1 MFGRDSN
8 LFCLRL
14 LIPGSFSQAINLSFR
29 LFYLYYRKLK
39 TENLIMPP
47 PEKLY
52 VYEIEGRVN
61 PPPELTGPEFLG
73 CWREG
78 AYTYLFFSTPR
89 ELEVKSWLAADPGR
103 GRFLSVTDLDYAD
116 WEAGQALKPTRVA
129 GFYLCPVWEDP
140 QPEPEDLT
148 LRLEPGLAFGSGYHP
163 TTRLC
168 LTLLRQVFQGD
179 TPKRVLDLGTGTG
192 VLSLAVLALG
202 AEQVIA
208 VEYNDLAVHTAAR
221 NVRHNAKEQSIFLIH
236 GDARHF
242 VHVPGDLALANIHL
256 DVLLDLLRV
265 PDFFDKK
272 WYIFSGIL
280 GTQIERF
287 LAALQATPLEAQTVL
302 DENLWYAVLARHR
315 KTL

>member
-1 MFGRDSN
+1 
-8 LFCLRL
+8 
-14 LIPGSFSQAINLSFR
+14 
-29 LFYLYYRKLK
+29 
-39 TENLIMPP
+39 MPP

-61 PPPELTGPEFLG
+61 PPAELTARDFLG

-78 AYTYLFFSTPR
+78 ACSYLFFSAPR
-89 ELEVKSWLAADPGR
+89 EKEVKAWLAANPAQ
-103 GRFLSVTDLDYAD
+103 GRFLSVTDLNYAD

-129 GFYLCPVWEDP
+129 GFYLCPIWEEP
-140 QPEPEDLT
+140 HPEPGDIT

-168 LTLLRQVFQGD
+168 LTLLRQVFQAES
-179 TPKRVLDLGTGTG
+179 PKRVLDLGTGTG
-192 VLSLAVLALG
+192 VLSLAALALG

-221 NVRHNAKEQSIFLIH
+221 NVRHNAKEQDTFLIH

-242 VHVPGDLALANIHL
+242 AHVPAGLALANIHL
-256 DVLLDLLRV
+256 DVLLDLLEL
-265 PDFFDKK
+265 PEFFGKK

-280 GTQIERF
+280 GTQVERF
-287 LAALQATPLEAQTVL
+287 LAALKATPLEARAVL
-302 DENLWYAVLARHR
+302 DENLWYAVLA
-315 KTL
+315 KNP